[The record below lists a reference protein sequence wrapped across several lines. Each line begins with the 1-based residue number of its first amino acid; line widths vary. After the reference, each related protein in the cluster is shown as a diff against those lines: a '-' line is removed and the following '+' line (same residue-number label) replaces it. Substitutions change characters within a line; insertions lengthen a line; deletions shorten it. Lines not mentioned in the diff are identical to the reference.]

1 VTFLPLTSILVLQ
14 QMGAFLQGIIIILP
28 STKKKNNLRHGSGW
42 PEEGSKLGE
51 ERVGSDH
58 WGWGLGGPSPMT
70 IRHRVCLQGPAAGG
84 CLVPLQRNNPE
95 EERVLTAPAK
105 PKRSARPATQ
115 GMRRK
120 PMAKVTEPQSMSATD
135 APRSMAAAAAGNIV
149 VTGCRGR
156 AGEGD
161 TMASSSA
168 QSSRTCRE

>member
-1 VTFLPLTSILVLQ
+1 MVPL
-14 QMGAFLQGIIIILP
+14 
-28 STKKKNNLRHGSGW
+28 
-42 PEEGSKLGE
+42 
-51 ERVGSDH
+51 
-58 WGWGLGGPSPMT
+58 
-70 IRHRVCLQGPAAGG
+70 
-84 CLVPLQRNNPE
+84 PLQRNSPE

-135 APRSMAAAAAGNIV
+135 APRSMAAAAAGDIV
-149 VTGCRGR
+149 DTGCRGG

>member
-1 VTFLPLTSILVLQ
+1 
-14 QMGAFLQGIIIILP
+14 M
-28 STKKKNNLRHGSGW
+28 
-42 PEEGSKLGE
+42 
-51 ERVGSDH
+51 
-58 WGWGLGGPSPMT
+58 
-70 IRHRVCLQGPAAGG
+70 
-84 CLVPLQRNNPE
+84 VPLQRNNPE
-95 EERVLTAPAK
+95 EERVLTASAK

-135 APRSMAAAAAGNIV
+135 APRSMAAAGDIV